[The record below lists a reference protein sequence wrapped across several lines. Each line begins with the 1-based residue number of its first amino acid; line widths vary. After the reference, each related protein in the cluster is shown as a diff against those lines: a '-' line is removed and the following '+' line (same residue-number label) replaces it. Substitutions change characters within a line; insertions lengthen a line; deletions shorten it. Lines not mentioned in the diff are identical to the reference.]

1 MEPEKILSL
10 MKEYFALE
18 QPERLAE
25 LEQTEQFTN
34 IRASHLLEDSTD
46 VVTFVFYL
54 EDKLGRE
61 IKLHEIGPELTS
73 MTFQDLANKLCRVA
87 SEKA

>member
-25 LEQTEQFTN
+25 LEQTEQFAN